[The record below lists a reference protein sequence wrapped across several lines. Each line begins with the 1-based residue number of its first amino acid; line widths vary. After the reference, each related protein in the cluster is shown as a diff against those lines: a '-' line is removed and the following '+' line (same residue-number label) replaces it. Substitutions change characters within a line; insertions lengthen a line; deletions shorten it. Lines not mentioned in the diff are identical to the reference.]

1 MSRSCPQIGRGA
13 RWWEDAAVD
22 RVPVDRRQL
31 AALMALTF
39 STGVVDA
46 VSYLGLDRVFTGNMT
61 GNVVLLGLAL
71 TGAAGLSV
79 VGASAA
85 LVGFLAGTTLGGR
98 VVRGSTPGWNGRVA
112 LVLGV
117 LGVLLLV
124 VEPVGRASLTT
135 TTTTLGVAMGLQAAA
150 ARHVAVPDV
159 STVAVTNT
167 LIGLGSDFAL
177 GTGRSQRRALQATV
191 VALIVLGAVV
201 GALLLRWHLVAG
213 LGLATL
219 VVASAAVLGRPDRPA
234 R

>member
-1 MSRSCPQIGRGA
+1 M
-13 RWWEDAAVD
+13 D

-46 VSYLGLDRVFTGNMT
+46 VSFLGLDRVFTGNMT

-85 LVGFLAGTTLGGR
+85 LVGFLAGTALGGR
-98 VVRGSTPGWNGRVA
+98 ALRGSSPGWNGRVTALLAVVA

-117 LGVLLLV
+117 LGAVLLV
-124 VEPVGRASLTT
+124 VEPVGRAALTT

-150 ARHVAVPDV
+150 ARRVAVPDV

-167 LIGLGSDFAL
+167 LIGLGSDSSL
-177 GTGRSQRRALQATV
+177 GVGRPGRRTLQAAV
-191 VALIVLGAVV
+191 VVLIVLGAVV
-201 GALLLRWHLVAG
+201 GALLLRWHVVAG
-213 LGLATL
+213 LAAASL
-219 VVASAAVLGRPDRPA
+219 VVASAAVLGGSERPA

>member
-1 MSRSCPQIGRGA
+1 M
-13 RWWEDAAVD
+13 D
-22 RVPVDRRQL
+22 RVPVDRRQI

-85 LVGFLAGTTLGGR
+85 LAGFLAGTTLGGR
-98 VVRGSTPGWNGRVA
+98 VVRGSTPGWNGRVTGLLTVVA

-124 VEPVGRASLTT
+124 VEPVGRAALTT

-167 LIGLGSDFAL
+167 LIGLGSDLSL

-191 VALIVLGAVV
+191 VTLIVLGAVV
-201 GALLLRWHLVAG
+201 GALLLRWHLAAG

-219 VVASAAVLGRPDRPA
+219 VVASAAVLGRPERPA